1 MSAQWSW
8 AGARATGSSHVQ
20 TGSGCQDAF
29 ACVTWP
35 SPSEPETLIAV
46 VADGA
51 GSAERADTG
60 AETVTECFVDTV
72 LSVLNEANG
81 SSVDA
86 VAAVRRGIE
95 QARVMIAL
103 QALEEGR
110 NSSDFA
116 CTVVG
121 CLIHRE
127 GAAFA
132 QIGDGA
138 AVYALQDEPCA
149 WQAAIWPDHGEYINT
164 TTFLTCAHALDRLR
178 LVALAGPVEHICLFT
193 DGLERLVLDFRKRQP
208 HGPFFDRMVSVLAD
222 LGSTGQVPAFE
233 KQLCSLL
240 SSANVQQRTDDDTSI
255 IVASQCHDRQ
265 EPQWPRLH

>member
-1 MSAQWSW
+1 MSVQWSW
-8 AGARATGSSHVQ
+8 AGARATGLSHVQ
-20 TGSGCQDAF
+20 AGTGCQDAF

-51 GSAERADTG
+51 GSAARADAG

-72 LSVLNEANG
+72 SDVLNEADG
-81 SSVDA
+81 ASFDA

-95 QARVMIAL
+95 QARLMIAL

-110 NSSDFA
+110 KNSDFA
-116 CTVVG
+116 CTIVG

-127 GAAFA
+127 AAVFG

-149 WQAAIWPDHGEYINT
+149 WQAAVWPDHGEFINT
-164 TTFLTCAHALDRLR
+164 TTFVTCASAFDRLR
-178 LVALAGPVEHICLFT
+178 LVAIACPVAHVCLFS

-208 HGPFFDRMVSVLAD
+208 HGPFFDRMVSSLTGF
-222 LGSTGQVPAFE
+222 GSAGQVPAFD

-240 SSANVQQRTDDDTSI
+240 SSSNVRQRTDDDTSI
-255 IVASQCHDRQ
+255 IVASLRHDRQ
-265 EPQWPRLH
+265 EPQWPPLY